1 MRPGGIQH
9 VHFVTPEPF
18 DAAGVEV
25 GARDPEEW
33 MDEYRYGSLRR
44 FETTDEVLT
53 FLQAQGFD
61 MQIVVEEGDIEGRR
75 WFSAAPVKPEGVQVE
90 IFYGDG
96 GVTRYA
102 SDDDHV
108 TAALFARMAEA
119 LRGTNVLV

>member
-1 MRPGGIQH
+1 MH
-9 VHFVTPEPF
+9 LKTPDPF
-18 DAAGVEV
+18 DAGGVEV
-25 GARDPEEW
+25 VARGPEEW
-33 MDEYRYGSLRR
+33 TDDAAYDGLRR
-44 FETTDEVLT
+44 FETVDEVT
-53 FLQAQGFD
+53 AFLRAHDFD

-102 SDDDHV
+102 SHDNHV